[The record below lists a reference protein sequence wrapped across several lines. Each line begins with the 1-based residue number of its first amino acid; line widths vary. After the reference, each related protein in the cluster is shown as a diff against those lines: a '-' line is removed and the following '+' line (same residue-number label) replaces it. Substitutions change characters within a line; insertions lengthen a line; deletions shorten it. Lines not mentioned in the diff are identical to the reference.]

1 MAILKACAFLI
12 LSALL
17 LIHLTDAAQVVQSP
31 FMPCHLFFFFFFFF
45 FFLNLWR
52 PKKKN
57 GARNQ
62 PFLAI
67 WNNPFVWIILA
78 GEQRDSKSKSEPS
91 ASPQADRYRELG
103 WICMTLNLH
112 PVNCRFPIWVQCG
125 FSFDLILSCTNSDC
139 GAACGYRCSKTKRPN
154 LCKRACGSC
163 CAKCSCVPPGTSG
176 NYEACPCYYNLTTVI
191 KSTGKVVRK
200 CPWVLL
206 RSGFALQ
213 NKCVCT

>member
-17 LIHLTDAAQVVQSP
+17 LIHLTDAAQVVSKGVPSP
-31 FMPCHLFFFFFFFF
+31 SPSPLPA
-45 FFLNLWR
+45 
-52 PKKKN
+52 PK
-57 GARNQ
+57 
-62 PFLAI
+62 
-67 WNNPFVWIILA
+67 
-78 GEQRDSKSKSEPS
+78 
-91 ASPQADRYRELG
+91 
-103 WICMTLNLH
+103 
-112 PVNCRFPIWVQCG
+112 PI
-125 FSFDLILSCTNSDC
+125 DC

-200 CPWVLL
+200 CP
-206 RSGFALQ
+206 
-213 NKCVCT
+213 